1 MEVSAYAERILFGAT
16 LADKR
21 VTFDRLTDDRPGAGV
36 RRVREPGRPTELAFG
51 RGRFEFPRNLDD
63 DRARGRALH
72 FFLNH
77 ELLASELMAL
87 VLLRFPEAPT
97 KFRMGL
103 ARTIADEQR
112 HLGLYLDRM
121 QALGVELGEVPVNDF
136 FWRTLSD
143 VEDPLDF
150 VAAMSLGFEQAN
162 LDYSRHYQARFE
174 ALGDDVTARLL
185 VEVYE
190 DEIRHVRRGVHWYAE
205 AAGPLTFADH
215 AARVAPMSMMRV
227 KGPVFDAEGRRR
239 AGLPDA
245 YVDAVR
251 TFAGTKGR
259 APRAFVFN
267 ATAEEEAQ
275 HGRRYTAPEGART
288 LEADLGWVMAY
299 LASPTDVVVAPTPTR
314 GFLRSLAAAG
324 FQVPAAVEAVPEDVA
339 EIVPWGWSPRIE
351 GANQGPASARVLP
364 ASQNAV
370 MPVSQN
376 AVMPDSQNAV
386 NPASQNA
393 VPPVSQ
399 SADRPDSQS
408 VDRADSHNA
417 DRPGSQN
424 ADRADS
430 QNADRPDSQSADLP
444 VSHNAICD
452 LYDKRTTVRIAHAF
466 GDDAAQVATTPD
478 EVLAALHGDTLV
490 KAIYGASGRNRRRFA
505 GAVDEAG
512 RNWIARALRAG
523 AVIVEPWDE
532 RWRDFGI
539 VVHVGRKDPL
549 LDVFELLVDARG
561 AYRGHRLAAPHH
573 DFPRPL
579 RADFYA
585 HIRRIAEH
593 VANALAARGYA
604 GPAGVDAFVTR
615 DGRWRSIVDVNARH
629 TMGHVARALKAHVAP
644 KTEAVWWHLPTDDP
658 AALAA
663 QLRDAHPVVMAGG
676 KITSGAL
683 MTTDP
688 ERAQRTL
695 TMLVVGERAIE
706 DVVGL

>member
-36 RRVREPGRPTELAFG
+36 RRVREPGRPKALAFG
-51 RGRFEFPRNLDD
+51 RGRFEFPRNLED

-103 ARTIADEQR
+103 AKTIADEQR

-143 VEDPLDF
+143 MEDPLDF

-162 LDYSRHYQARFE
+162 LDFSRHYQARFE
-174 ALGDDVTARLL
+174 QLGDDVTARLL

-190 DEIRHVRRGVHWYAE
+190 DEIRHVRRGVQWYAE

-215 AARVAPMSMMRV
+215 ASRVAPMSMMRV

-239 AGLPDA
+239 AALPDA

-267 ATAEEEAQ
+267 ATAEEEVQ

-314 GFLRSLAAAG
+314 AFLRSLVAAG
-324 FQVPAAVEAVPEDVA
+324 FEVPAAVDSVPEDAA
-339 EIVPWGWSPRIE
+339 EIVPWGWSPRFE
-351 GANQGPASARVLP
+351 GANRGRTATRVP
-364 ASQNAV
+364 RTSQNADMPDSQNAV

-376 AVMPDSQNAV
+376 AVMPA
-386 NPASQNA
+386 
-393 VPPVSQ
+393 
-399 SADRPDSQS
+399 
-408 VDRADSHNA
+408 SHNA
-417 DRPGSQN
+417 VLAVSQ
-424 ADRADS
+424 
-430 QNADRPDSQSADLP
+430 
-444 VSHNAICD
+444 NAICD
-452 LYDKRTTVRIAHAF
+452 LYDKRTTVRVAHAF
-466 GDDAAQVATTPD
+466 GDDAARVATTPD
-478 EVLAALHGDTLV
+478 EVLAAIHSDTLV
-490 KAIYGASGRNRRRFA
+490 KAIYGASGRNRRRFD
-505 GAVDEAG
+505 GAIDEAG
-512 RNWIARALRAG
+512 RNWLARALRAG
-523 AVIVEPWDE
+523 AVIVEPWAE

-539 VVHVGRKDPL
+539 VLHVGRKDPL
-549 LDVFELLVDARG
+549 LDVFELLVDPRG

-573 DFPRPL
+573 DFPQTL

-585 HIRRIAEH
+585 HVRRIAEH
-593 VANALAARGYA
+593 VAAALAARGYE

-644 KTEAVWWHLPTDDP
+644 KTDAVWWHVPTDEP
-658 AALAA
+658 TSLAA
-663 QLRDAHPVVMAGG
+663 RLREAHPLGMADG
-676 KITSGAL
+676 KITSGVL

-695 TMLVVGERAIE
+695 TMLVVGAPAIE

>member
-1 MEVSAYAERILFGAT
+1 MEVSAYAERILFGTT

-36 RRVREPGRPTELAFG
+36 RRVREPGRPSALAFG

-97 KFRMGL
+97 KLRMGL
-103 ARTIADEQR
+103 AKTIADEQR

-136 FWRTLSD
+136 FWRTLAD

-162 LDYSRHYQARFE
+162 LDFSRHYQARFE
-174 ALGDDVTARLL
+174 QLGDDVTARLL

-190 DEIRHVRRGVHWYAE
+190 DEIRHVRRGVHWYEE

-227 KGPVFDAEGRRR
+227 KGPTFDAEGRRR

-267 ATAEEEAQ
+267 ATAEEEVQ

-314 GFLRSLAAAG
+314 GFLRSLVAAG
-324 FQVPAAVEAVPEDVA
+324 FAVPAAVEAVPEDVT
-339 EIVPWGWSPRIE
+339 EVVPWGWSPRVE
-351 GANQGPASARVLP
+351 GAQPGRTAARVL
-364 ASQNAV
+364 
-370 MPVSQN
+370 PVSQN
-376 AVMPDSQNAV
+376 AI
-386 NPASQNA
+386 
-393 VPPVSQ
+393 
-399 SADRPDSQS
+399 R
-408 VDRADSHNA
+408 
-417 DRPGSQN
+417 
-424 ADRADS
+424 
-430 QNADRPDSQSADLP
+430 
-444 VSHNAICD
+444 D
-452 LYDKRTTVRIAHAF
+452 LYDKRMTVCIAHAF
-466 GDDAAQVATTPD
+466 GDDAAKVATTPD
-478 EVLAALHGDTLV
+478 EVLSAIQGDTIV
-490 KAIYGASGRNRRRFA
+490 KAIYGASGRNRRRFVD
-505 GAVDEAG
+505 GVDEAG
-512 RNWIARALRAG
+512 RRWIERALRAG

-539 VVHVGRKDPL
+539 VLQVGRKDPL
-549 LDVFELLVDARG
+549 LDVFELLVDPRG

-573 DFPRPL
+573 DLPQPL

-585 HIRRIAEH
+585 HVRRVAEH
-593 VANALAARGYA
+593 VAHELAARGYE

-644 KTEAVWWHLPTDDP
+644 KTEAVWWHVPTDEP
-658 AALAA
+658 TALAA
-663 QLRDAHPVVMAGG
+663 RLRKAHPVVAAHG

-695 TMLVVGERAIE
+695 TMLIVGEHVIM
-706 DVVGL
+706 DTMPT

>member
-36 RRVREPGRPTELAFG
+36 RRVREPGRPKALAFG
-51 RGRFEFPRNLDD
+51 RGRFEFPRNLED

-97 KFRMGL
+97 RFRMGI
-103 ARTIADEQR
+103 AKTIADEQR

-143 VEDPLDF
+143 MEDPLDF

-162 LDYSRHYQARFE
+162 LDFSRHYQARFE
-174 ALGDDVTARLL
+174 QLGDDVTARLL

-190 DEIRHVRRGVHWYAE
+190 DEIRHVRRGVQWYAE

-215 AARVAPMSMMRV
+215 ASRVAPMSMMRV

-239 AGLPDA
+239 AALPDA

-267 ATAEEEAQ
+267 ATAEEEVQ

-314 GFLRSLAAAG
+314 AFLRSLVAAG
-324 FQVPAAVEAVPEDVA
+324 FEVPAAVDSVPEDAA
-339 EIVPWGWSPRIE
+339 EIVPWGWSPRFE
-351 GANQGPASARVLP
+351 GANRGRTAPRVP
-364 ASQNAV
+364 RTSQNAV
-370 MPVSQN
+370 MPASEN
-376 AVMPDSQNAV
+376 AVMPVSENV
-386 NPASQNA
+386 
-393 VPPVSQ
+393 VMPVSQ

-424 ADRADS
+424 ADRAGS

-444 VSHNAICD
+444 VSHNAICE
-452 LYDKRTTVRIAHAF
+452 LYDKRTTVRVAHAF
-466 GDDAAQVATTPD
+466 GDDAAQIATTSD
-478 EVLAALHGDTLV
+478 EVLAAIHGDTLV
-490 KAIYGASGRNRRRFA
+490 KAIYGASGRNRRRFTETI
-505 GAVDEAG
+505 DEAG
-512 RNWIARALRAG
+512 RNWLARALRAG
-523 AVIVEPWDE
+523 AVIVEPWAE

-539 VVHVGRKDPL
+539 VLHVGRKDPL
-549 LDVFELLVDARG
+549 LDVFELLVDPRG

-573 DFPRPL
+573 DFPQTL

-585 HIRRIAEH
+585 HVRRIAEH
-593 VANALAARGYA
+593 VAAALAALGYE

-644 KTEAVWWHLPTDDP
+644 KTEAVWWHVPTDEP
-658 AALAA
+658 TALAA
-663 QLRDAHPVVMAGG
+663 RLREAHPVGRADG
-676 KITSGAL
+676 KITSGVL

-695 TMLVVGERAIE
+695 TMLVVGAPAIE